1 MVLEQSKSGTSVVWR
16 ARWSSKIS
24 RVRSEPKMKF
34 ANCHDTLLAHHSF
47 ASHLPQRLDHVA
59 SCYTDS
65 RPWKRIFKGGSEDEK
80 GTTPDKLDGDTLCK
94 YNASDA
100 QLTMLAWTRM
110 QGDLNPERH
119 VYEHDR
125 KLAAVCREMIRGGIG
140 VDEARRDELSELLR
154 GRREELQEDLRAIVA
169 DPGFMPGKL
178 DAVRHHLFS
187 PKSLGARY
195 TIVTPK
201 GQASTANETLE
212 GLRMSG
218 NTRHAEF
225 ATALLTWRLAGKIKS
240 TYLDAVDLHPR
251 TRRAH
256 FNWKP
261 FGTVSGRLSC
271 RFQSVPRYDSASPES
286 RVREIYVPRP
296 GHTFVYYDVSQAE
309 MRLAAYL
316 SNDATFMKACEGDVH
331 ANNAKAVFPKAAHL
345 LTDKLKKIP
354 KSEGGGKDYRDI
366 AKNLG
371 FAISYCAEVEKVY
384 VTLRAKGF
392 DVSMSAVSLI
402 LDKLHSAYRTYYRWV
417 DSNLAT
423 VRRTGNMRSP
433 FLGRIRWLGWYPKI
447 TDVANYPIQS
457 GLADIV
463 NQRTIELADTIIGPM
478 LVAQVHDACIY
489 DVPNHL
495 VNSALDLISNT
506 WAAPIDTPGGALIL
520 PIDLK
525 TGERWSDL

>member
-1 MVLEQSKSGTSVVWR
+1 
-16 ARWSSKIS
+16 
-24 RVRSEPKMKF
+24 MKF
-34 ANCHDTLLAHHSF
+34 ANCHDTLLAHHAF

-65 RPWKRIFKGGSEDEK
+65 RPWKRLFKGGTEDEK
-80 GTTPDKLDGDTLCK
+80 GTTPDKLDGDTLCQ

-100 QLTMLAWTRM
+100 QLTMLAWQRM
-110 QGDLNPERH
+110 QRDLDAERE

-125 KLAAVCREMIRGGIG
+125 KLAAVCREMQRVGVG
-140 VDEARRDELSELLR
+140 VDEERKSELSIALAERRENLRAEMCEILRDESFAP
-154 GRREELQEDLRAIVA
+154 GR
-169 DPGFMPGKL
+169 L
-178 DAVRHHLFS
+178 DSVRHALFH
-187 PKSLGARY
+187 KLGAGY
-195 TIVTPK
+195 VKTTPK

-218 NTRHAEF
+218 NETHAAF

-240 TYLDAVDLHPR
+240 TYLDAVELHPR
-251 TRRAH
+251 DRRAH
-256 FNWKP
+256 YNWKP

-271 RFQSVPRYDSASPES
+271 RLQSAPRYSPHAPEA

-309 MRLAAYL
+309 MRLAAFC
-316 SNDATFMKACEGDVH
+316 SGDSVFMRACEGDVH
-331 ANNAKAVFPKAAHL
+331 ANNAKNVFPEAARKGFLDGDAKKDPKA
-345 LTDKLKKIP
+345 
-354 KSEGGGKDYRDI
+354 GKPLRDI

-371 FAISYCAEVEKVY
+371 FAISYCAEAEKVY
-384 VTLRAKGF
+384 ITLRSKGF
-392 DVSMSAVSLI
+392 DVSFAAVQLI
-402 LDKLHSAYRTYYRWV
+402 LDKLRSAYRVYYRWV
-417 DSNLAT
+417 DTNLAS
-423 VRRTGNMRSP
+423 VQARGFMRSP

-463 NQRTIELADTIIGPM
+463 NRRTIELSDTFLGPL

-489 DVPNHL
+489 DVPDAQ
-495 VNSALDLISNT
+495 VPEAKRVIAEI
-506 WAAPIDTPGGALIL
+506 WARPIDTFGGKLIL

-525 TGERWSDL
+525 SASRWSDL

>member
-1 MVLEQSKSGTSVVWR
+1 
-16 ARWSSKIS
+16 
-24 RVRSEPKMKF
+24 MKF
-34 ANCHDTLLAHHSF
+34 ANVHDTLLAHHAF

-59 SCYTDS
+59 SVYTNA
-65 RPWKRIFKGGSEDEK
+65 RPWKRLFKGGTEDEK

-94 YNASDA
+94 YNAADA
-100 QLTMLAWTRM
+100 ILTMLAWTRM
-110 QGDLNPERH
+110 QGDLEPERA

-125 KLAAVCREMIRGGIG
+125 KLAAVCREMIRLGIG
-140 VDEARRDELSELLR
+140 VDEEHKQNLSNQLTV
-154 GRREELQEDLRAIVA
+154 RREQLQAQLRVIVN

-178 DAVRHHLFS
+178 DSVRHHLFS
-187 PKSLGARY
+187 PASLGARY

-218 NTRHAEF
+218 NTKHAEF

-240 TYLDAVDLHPR
+240 TYLDAVELNPK

-256 FNWKP
+256 YNWKP

-271 RFQSVPRYDSASPES
+271 RFQSVPRYPAVPEHPEE
-286 RVREIYVPRP
+286 RVREIYVPRK

-316 SNDATFMKACEGDVH
+316 SNDPNFIAACNGDVH
-331 ANNAKAVFPKAAHL
+331 ANNAKAVFPEVAARGWL
-345 LTDKLKKIP
+345 DGEAKK
-354 KSEGGGKDYRDI
+354 KEGKKFRDI
-366 AKNLG
+366 SKNLG
-371 FAISYCAEVEKVY
+371 FAISYCAEVEAIY
-384 VTLRAKGF
+384 VNLRSKGF

-402 LDKLHSAYRTYYRWV
+402 LDKLRSAYRVYYRWV
-417 DSNLAT
+417 DENL
-423 VRRTGNMRSP
+423 RRVKQVGYMRTP
-433 FLGRIRWLGWYPKI
+433 FLGRIRWLGWFPKV

-457 GLADIV
+457 GLADIM
-463 NQRTIELADTIIGPM
+463 NQRTIELSNTAIGPY

-489 DVPNHL
+489 DVPNAQ
-495 VNSALDLISNT
+495 VNQAKDLISRL
-506 WAAPIDTPGGALIL
+506 WEQPIATPGGALVL

-525 TGERWSDL
+525 TGVRWSDL

>member
-1 MVLEQSKSGTSVVWR
+1 
-16 ARWSSKIS
+16 
-24 RVRSEPKMKF
+24 MKF
-34 ANCHDTLLAHHSF
+34 ANVHDTLLAHHTF

-59 SCYTDS
+59 SVYTNA
-65 RPWKRIFKGGSEDEK
+65 RPWKRLFKGGTEDEK

-94 YNASDA
+94 YNAADA
-100 QLTMLAWTRM
+100 ILTILAWQRM
-110 QGDLNPERH
+110 QGDLEPERA

-125 KLAAVCREMIRGGIG
+125 KLAAVCREMIRAGIG
-140 VDEARRDELSELLR
+140 VDAERKNELSSRLA
-154 GRREELQEDLRAIVA
+154 GRRVELQEDLRAIVN

-178 DAVRHHLFS
+178 DSVRHHLFS
-187 PKSLGARY
+187 PTSLGARY

-218 NTRHAEF
+218 NTKHAEF

-240 TYLDAVDLHPR
+240 TYLDAVELNPR
-251 TRRAH
+251 TQRAH
-256 FNWKP
+256 YNWKP

-271 RFQSVPRYDSASPES
+271 RFQSVPRYDSSSPEG

-316 SNDATFMKACEGDVH
+316 SNDPNFIAACNGDVH
-331 ANNAKAVFPKAAHL
+331 ANNAKAVFPEVAARGWL
-345 LTDKLKKIP
+345 DGDAKK
-354 KSEGGGKDYRDI
+354 KEGKKFRDI

-384 VTLRAKGF
+384 VTLRSKGF

-402 LDKLHSAYRTYYRWV
+402 LDKLHSAYRVYYRWV
-417 DSNLAT
+417 DENLRR
-423 VRRTGNMRSP
+423 VRHLGYMRTP
-433 FLGRIRWLGWYPKI
+433 FLGRIRWLGWFPKI

-463 NQRTIELADTIIGPM
+463 NARTIELSASPIGPH

-489 DVPNHL
+489 DVPDAE
-495 VNSALDLISNT
+495 VGAAKDLIAES
-506 WAAPIDTPGGALIL
+506 WARPIETPGGALTL